1 MKIMVTWSVRPG
13 ELQEAVSRFLATG
26 GVPKHEGVKML
37 GRWHRTDGNGGFTLY
52 ETDNVS
58 SMYAGAVEWTDLME
72 LDSYVVIE
80 DAEAA
85 PVLMKQ
91 FGK

>member
-13 ELQEAVSRFLATG
+13 GLEEAVSRFLATG
-26 GVPKHEGVKML
+26 GMPKQEGVKIL
-37 GRWHRTDGNGGFTLY
+37 GRWHRTDGGGGFTLY
-52 ETDNVS
+52 ETDS
-58 SMYAGAVEWTDLME
+58 PAAMYAGAVEWADLME

-85 PVLMKQ
+85 PALMKQ